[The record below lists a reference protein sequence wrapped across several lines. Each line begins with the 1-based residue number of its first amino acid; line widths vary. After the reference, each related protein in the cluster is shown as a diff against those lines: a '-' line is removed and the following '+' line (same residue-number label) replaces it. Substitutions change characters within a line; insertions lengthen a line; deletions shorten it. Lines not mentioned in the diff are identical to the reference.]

1 MRLKTIWIEE
11 INKLLKMLDNDDLER
26 VLEIIIMMML
36 NKNKDEV

>member
-11 INKLLKMLDNDDLER
+11 INKLLKTLDNDDLER

-36 NKNKDEV
+36 NKN